1 MLDVDAGGFVSRGR
15 VAVPLHDVLGSIVA
29 YANGQTDIG
38 SWHQEVP
45 ATGRPVA
52 SVRQNLSLLI
62 ENGPRQRASIA

>member
-15 VAVPLHDVLGSIVA
+15 VAVPLRDGLGSIVT

-38 SWHQEVP
+38 RP
-45 ATGRPVA
+45 AA

-62 ENGPRQRASIA
+62 ENGPRRRASIA